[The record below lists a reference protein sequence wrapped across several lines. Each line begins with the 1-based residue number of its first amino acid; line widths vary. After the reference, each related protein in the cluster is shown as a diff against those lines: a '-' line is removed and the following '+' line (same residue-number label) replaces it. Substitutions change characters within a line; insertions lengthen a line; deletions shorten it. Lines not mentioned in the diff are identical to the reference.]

1 MDQVYESKTQN
12 NMCEYSRS
20 GLDSIVEIGIYT
32 VIEDSSTI
40 YKYESQG
47 YVKNKY
53 LMILDYMST
62 GQPTFTI
69 HEYKKISFNKN
80 EYLFYSNIEGV
91 SGYSTYNKDSLTVY
105 RIENDH
111 LTVDNSIQINID
123 KFRNYRFF
131 TTDPDLINS
140 TYKDDFVFEFGENDN
155 EISIVF
161 NIDNYSYNEIE
172 KQLKGN
178 KLVLRFDNKIET
190 ELIKD

>member
-1 MDQVYESKTQN
+1 MYLV
-12 NMCEYSRS
+12 
-20 GLDSIVEIGIYT
+20 IVHII
-32 VIEDSSTI
+32 
-40 YKYESQG
+40 
-47 YVKNKY
+47 
-53 LMILDYMST
+53 
-62 GQPTFTI
+62 
-69 HEYKKISFNKN
+69 KIR
-80 EYLFYSNIEGV
+80 LL
-91 SGYSTYNKDSLTVY
+91 YN